1 MRMISRVIQYRFPPE
16 IYPLH
21 QNKVVFLS
29 PRRSYS
35 FSEFYRKNNESR
47 KVAVVMLVAVGV
59 KSLNIIINELTSMD
73 AYKTRLIS

>member
-1 MRMISRVIQYRFPPE
+1 MKMISRVIQYGFPPE

-29 PRRSYS
+29 LQRSYS

-47 KVAVVMLVAVGV
+47 KVAVMLVVVSV
-59 KSLNIIINELTSMD
+59 KLLNIIINELTSMD